1 MTKKWYYGLD
11 GFKLSKPLR
20 DEVFVGEQKFPAE
33 LEADSYEDKAWH
45 YIVEENGET
54 VATGRL
60 IKLEEG
66 VYKLGRIAVKK
77 SMRGLKLGADV
88 TSSLIAKAKELGAN
102 IIKISGQT
110 HAVAFYEKFGFAVAG
125 PEFMEENLP
134 HVDMEMNLVF
144 EGCDWLEFEKNSS
157 AVYAKKCFNA
167 KNGQKVILTSC
178 GLGFCKISVNGRRI
192 DDALLSPAWTNYVQ
206 RDFSGLIYPL
216 QDILVHR
223 THYVENDISD
233 FIVDGENTIE
243 FHIGEGWF
251 AQHLSRNEGITP
263 YGSLKLCFKVSADG
277 ELVAK
282 SDENVL
288 WKKSYVTNTNI
299 YFGEVQDARLIG
311 IGEWKTAAKTAAPL
325 TVLTKQNCPADREV
339 RTITPKK
346 IYSFGDLAIY
356 DLGEN
361 VSGYAKIRFTEQ
373 GRLDERAFVRYA
385 ENLNADGSL
394 NFRSTGGS
402 GRMQRDEFI
411 FSNEYSEHEFYPEF
425 TWHAG
430 RYFEIQGNAEPTEF
444 AVVHT
449 DIKKIVDYKSE
460 NENLQW
466 IFDSYIRTQLDNIH
480 CCVPSDCPHR
490 ERLGYTGD
498 GQLAC
503 DAVMTCFDA
512 KDMYLK
518 WMQDIADSQDI
529 YNGRVENTA
538 PFYGGG
544 GGPGGWGGAIV
555 FVPYTFYKHY
565 GDEAVLKKYYP
576 NMLKYLSY
584 LRSRSENSLVVRS
597 EEGSWCLGDWCT
609 LDDVA
614 IPEPFVNTCF
624 HIRAIR
630 EVKEIAEI
638 LGEQSVTSAFD
649 YEEKAVK
656 AMYET
661 YFDENTGS
669 FCGGIQGADAFAVE
683 LGLGDERTYKNL
695 VEKYSALNKFDTG
708 IFGTD
713 ILVRVLCE
721 NGDKALARQLLASDN
736 GLGTFSYMKANG
748 ASTLWERW
756 SGTDSHNH
764 PMFGGVVASMIK
776 YGIK

>member
-1 MTKKWYYGLD
+1 MTKKWYYGSE
-11 GFKLSKPLR
+11 GFALSKPLR
-20 DEVFVGEQKFPAE
+20 EEVFVGEQLFPAH
-33 LEADSYEDKAWH
+33 LEADDYEDKAWH

-60 IKLEEG
+60 IRLNEG

-77 SMRGLKLGADV
+77 NMRGLKLGSDV
-88 TSSLIAKAKELGAN
+88 TSSLIAKAKELGAD

-110 HAVAFYEKFGFAVAG
+110 HAVPFYEKFGFAVAG

-134 HVDMEMNLVF
+134 HVDMMMNLVF
-144 EGCDWLEFEKNSS
+144 DGCDWLGFDDNAS
-157 AVYAKKCFNA
+157 AVYAKAEFNA
-167 KNGQKVILTSC
+167 KKGQAVKLVAS
-178 GLGFCKISVNGRRI
+178 GLGFCHIKINGRRI
-192 DDALLSPAWTNYVQ
+192 DDALLTPAWTNYNQ
-206 RDFSGLIYPL
+206 RDFSTLSYPL
-216 QDILVHR
+216 NDILVHR
-223 THYVENDISD
+223 IHYVENDISSL
-233 FIVDGENTIE
+233 IVEGKNEIE
-243 FHIGEGWF
+243 FHIGEGWY
-251 AQHLSRNEGITP
+251 AQHLSRNEGITA
-263 YGSLKLCFKVSADG
+263 YGALKLCFKVLADG
-277 ELVAK
+277 ETIAK

-288 WKKSYVTNTNI
+288 WRKSYITQTNI
-299 YFGEVQDARLIG
+299 YFGEKQDGRLIG
-311 IGEWKTAAKTAAPL
+311 KGEWRNATKIPAPL
-325 TVLTKQNCPADREV
+325 AIMTKQSCPADREV
-339 RTITPKK
+339 RKITPKK
-346 IYSFGDLAIY
+346 IYSFGDAAIY

-361 VSGYAKIRFTEQ
+361 VSGYAKIVFD
-373 GRLDERAFVRYA
+373 DEVWIDETVFVRYA
-385 ENLNADGSL
+385 ENLNSDGSL
-394 NFRSTGGS
+394 SFDSTGGS
-402 GRMQRDEFI
+402 ARMQRDEFT
-411 FSNEYSEHEFYPEF
+411 FSHENRNHEFYPLF

-430 RYFEIQGNAEPTEF
+430 RYFEVLGNAHPTEF

-449 DIKKIVDYKSE
+449 DLKQIVNYKSD

-512 KDMYLK
+512 KGMYLK
-518 WMQDIADSQDI
+518 WMQDVADSQDI
-529 YNGRVENTA
+529 YRGRVENTA

-565 GDEAVLKKYYP
+565 SDKEVLKKYYP

-609 LDDVA
+609 LDDVE
-614 IPEPFVNTCF
+614 IPEAYVNTYF

-630 EVKEIAEI
+630 NVKEIAEI
-638 LGEQSVTSAFD
+638 LGEQSVAEAFD

-656 AMYET
+656 AMYDT
-661 YFDENTGS
+661 YFDAKTGS
-669 FCGGIQGADAFAVE
+669 FCSGIQGADAFAVE
-683 LGLGDERTYKNL
+683 LGLGDERTYKNV
-695 VEKYSALNKFDTG
+695 VEKYTKLGKFDTG

-713 ILVRVLCE
+713 VLVRVLCE
-721 NGDKALARQLLASDN
+721 NGDKALARQLLASDE
-736 GLGTFSYMKANG
+736 GLGTFSYMRQKG
-748 ASTLWERW
+748 ATTLWERW
-756 SGTDSHNH
+756 SGADSHNH

-776 YGIK
+776 YDIK